1 MKSTDIEIFQS
12 PTLGQMSFGEAIS
25 KALLFIGKEEGK
37 YTFIIGTD
45 SQTTSEGLVDFVSA
59 IVVHH
64 VGHGGVYFW
73 SRLERNHIH
82 SLRQR
87 IYEEAMY
94 SLALAQRV
102 VGVLG
107 EKKLNIAE
115 SLEIHVDVG
124 QKGPTRELI
133 NEVVGMIRG
142 SGFNVKTK
150 PDSFGAS
157 SVADRHT

>member
-1 MKSTDIEIFQS
+1 MKGLDIEVFHS
-12 PTLGQMSFGEAIS
+12 PTLGKMTFEEAIS
-25 KALLFIGKEEGK
+25 KALEFIAKEEGTYK
-37 YTFIIGTD
+37 VIIGTD
-45 SQTTSEGLVDFVSA
+45 SEAISSGLIDFVTA
-59 IVVHH
+59 LVVHH
-64 VGHGGVYFW
+64 IGHGGVYFW

-102 VGVLG
+102 VEVFG
-107 EKKLNIAE
+107 KKKTAQDI
-115 SLEIHVDVG
+115 EIHVDIG

-133 NEVVGMIRG
+133 GEVVGMIRG
-142 SGFNVKTK
+142 NGFNVKTK

>member
-1 MKSTDIEIFQS
+1 MKSTDNEVFHS
-12 PTLGQMSFGEAIS
+12 PTLGKMTFEEAVS
-25 KALLFIGKEEGK
+25 CSLEFIKKEEGAYK
-37 YTFIIGTD
+37 VIIGTD
-45 SQTTSEGLVDFVSA
+45 SEAMSSGLIDFVTA
-59 IVVHH
+59 LVVHH
-64 VGHGGVYFW
+64 IGKGGVYFW

-102 VGVLG
+102 VEAFGQ
-107 EKKLNIAE
+107 KKAVQDV
-115 SLEIHVDVG
+115 EIHVDIG

-133 NEVVGMIRG
+133 AEVVGMIRG
-142 SGFNVKTK
+142 NGFNVKTK
-150 PDSFGAS
+150 PDAFGAS

>member
-1 MKSTDIEIFQS
+1 
-12 PTLGQMSFGEAIS
+12 MSS
-25 KALLFIGKEEGK
+25 
-37 YTFIIGTD
+37 
-45 SQTTSEGLVDFVSA
+45 GLIDFVTA
-59 IVVHH
+59 LVVHH
-64 VGHGGVYFW
+64 IGKGGVYFW

-102 VGVLG
+102 VEAFGQ
-107 EKKLNIAE
+107 KKAVQDV
-115 SLEIHVDVG
+115 EIHVDIG

-133 NEVVGMIRG
+133 AEVVGMIRG
-142 SGFNVKTK
+142 NGFNVKTK
-150 PDSFGAS
+150 PDAFGAS

>member
-1 MKSTDIEIFQS
+1 MKSTDIEVFHS
-12 PTLGQMSFGEAIS
+12 PTLGKMTFEEAIS
-25 KALLFIGKEEGK
+25 KALEFIAKEEGIYK
-37 YTFIIGTD
+37 VIIGTD
-45 SQTTSEGLVDFVSA
+45 SEAISSGLIDFVTA
-59 IVVHH
+59 LVVHH
-64 VGHGGVYFW
+64 IGHGGVYFW

-94 SLALAQRV
+94 SLAMAQRV
-102 VGVLG
+102 VEAFGQ
-107 EKKLNIAE
+107 KKKTQDV
-115 SLEIHVDVG
+115 EIHVDVG

-142 SGFNVKTK
+142 NGFNVKTK
-150 PDSFGAS
+150 PDAFGAS

>member
-1 MKSTDIEIFQS
+1 MKAADIEVFQS
-12 PTLGQMSFGEAIS
+12 PSLGEMTFGDAILR
-25 KALLFIGKEEGK
+25 ALEFIAKEEGAYK
-37 YTFIIGTD
+37 VIIGTD
-45 SQTTSEGLVDFVSA
+45 SETLSNGLIDFVTA
-59 IVVHH
+59 LVVHH
-64 VGHGGVYFW
+64 VGKGGVYFW
-73 SRLERNHIH
+73 SRIERNHIH

-102 VGVLG
+102 VESFGKQKVT
-107 EKKLNIAE
+107 ENI
-115 SLEIHVDVG
+115 EIHVDIG

-142 SGFNVKTK
+142 NGFNVKTK